1 MLSIPDLPRKFDF
14 VMTDD
19 HKDTAGRQL
28 SNGLHWT
35 SSLLG
40 GISESVQSMTVTVA
54 QAW

>member
-28 SNGLHWT
+28 SNVSTGRVASWVAYL
-35 SSLLG
+35 SL
-40 GISESVQSMTVTVA
+40 QSMTVTVV